1 MFDVDGTLVSFRF
14 DVVGTRRA
22 IYAELVK
29 AGFTTA
35 GLADTAPTQLILDT
49 VREQAEA
56 GKGHVGYDIIRKS
69 IYSLLDGFEETS
81 GEGAVAL
88 PGVREALVELK
99 RSTLLGVVTNS
110 GRKAA
115 TSVLHRN
122 ELLEFFDLVLTRDD
136 VPAMKPSPEGILKA
150 LSRLSIPKKDSLYVG
165 DSIYDVLAARE
176 AGVPIISVLSGNYDR
191 GRLSAE
197 RPDFVVDSLRE
208 VVRIVTED
216 WGRLSAQ
223 DR

>member
-1 MFDVDGTLVSFRF
+1 M
-14 DVVGTRRA
+14 
-22 IYAELVK
+22 
-29 AGFTTA
+29 
-35 GLADTAPTQLILDT
+35 
-49 VREQAEA
+49 
-56 GKGHVGYDIIRKS
+56 
-69 IYSLLDGFEETS
+69 
-81 GEGAVAL
+81 
-88 PGVREALVELK
+88 
-99 RSTLLGVVTNS
+99 VTNS

-115 TSVLHRN
+115 TSVLRRN

-176 AGVPIISVLSGNYDR
+176 AGVPIVSVLSGNYDR

-197 RPDFVVDSLRE
+197 RPDFVVDSLRD
-208 VVRIVTED
+208 VVRIVKKD
-216 WGRLSAQ
+216 SGRLSAQ